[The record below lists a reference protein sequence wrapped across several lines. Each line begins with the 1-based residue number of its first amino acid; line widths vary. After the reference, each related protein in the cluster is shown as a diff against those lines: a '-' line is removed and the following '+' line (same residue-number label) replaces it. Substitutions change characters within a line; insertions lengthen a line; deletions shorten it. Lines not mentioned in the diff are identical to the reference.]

1 MLYDLIIIGAGPAG
15 ICAAIYAARANI
27 NFSIIDKIGYGGQII
42 NTAKIENYP
51 GFFEEISGAEL
62 ISKMAKQAEKF
73 GVKFINDE
81 IIKISLANDIINLTS
96 SSGKIYSAKTI
107 ILATGTSPKS
117 LNIKGENEFYGKG
130 VSYCAT
136 CDAPLFKNKNVAV
149 IGGGDS
155 ALEESLYLTKFVNK
169 LYLIHRRSEFRAA
182 KILQKKVEENEKIFL
197 LKNSVISEIKG
208 KNFVECI
215 IVKDLLHNVE
225 KEISIDGLFVFIGQ
239 KPNVEFIK
247 ELIKLNEQGFII
259 TDTHLKTNIQN
270 IFAAGDVRVTNLRQV
285 VTAVADGAIA
295 LSSVLRYLSDQN

>member
-15 ICAAIYAARANI
+15 ISAAIYASRANL
-27 NFSIIDKIGYGGQII
+27 NFCIIDKIGYGGQII

-51 GFFEEISGAEL
+51 GFVEEISGAEL

-73 GVKFINDE
+73 GTKFITDE
-81 IIKISLANDIINLTS
+81 IIKIALSNDIINLNS
-96 SSGKIYSAKTI
+96 SSNKIYSTKTLI
-107 ILATGTSPKS
+107 IATGSSPKQ
-117 LNIKGENEFYGKG
+117 LNVKGESEFYGKG

-136 CDAPLFKNKNVAV
+136 CDAPFFKNKIVAV

-155 ALEESLYLTKFVNK
+155 ALEESLYLTQFVNK
-169 LYLIHRRSEFRAA
+169 LYLIHRRAEFRAA
-182 KILQKKVEENEKIFL
+182 KILQKKVEENAKIIL
-197 LKNSVISEIKG
+197 LKNSVVSEIKG
-208 KNFVECI
+208 KNFVESI
-215 IVKDLLHNVE
+215 IVKDINQNEE
-225 KEISIDGLFVFIGQ
+225 KEINVDGLFVFIGQ

-270 IFAAGDVRVTNLRQV
+270 IFAAGDVRNTMLRQV

-295 LSSVLRYLSDQN
+295 VTSVLKYLSEKN

>member
-15 ICAAIYAARANI
+15 ISAAIYASRANL
-27 NFSIIDKIGYGGQII
+27 NFCIIDKIGYGGQII

-73 GVKFINDE
+73 GTKFITDE
-81 IIKISLANDIINLTS
+81 IIKIALSNDIINLNS
-96 SSGKIYSAKTI
+96 SSNKIYSTKTLI
-107 ILATGTSPKS
+107 IATGSSPKQ
-117 LNIKGENEFYGKG
+117 LNVKGESEFYGKG

-136 CDAPLFKNKNVAV
+136 CDAPFFKNKIVAV

-155 ALEESLYLTKFVNK
+155 ALEESLYLTQFVNK
-169 LYLIHRRSEFRAA
+169 LYLIHRRAEFRAA
-182 KILQKKVEENEKIFL
+182 KILQKKVEENAKIIL
-197 LKNSVISEIKG
+197 LKNSVVSEIKG
-208 KNFVECI
+208 KNFVESI
-215 IVKDLLHNVE
+215 IVKDINQNEE
-225 KEISIDGLFVFIGQ
+225 KEINVDGLFVFIGQ

-270 IFAAGDVRVTNLRQV
+270 IFAAGDVRNTMLRQV

-295 LSSVLRYLSDQN
+295 VTSVLKYLSEKN

>member
-270 IFAAGDVRVTNLRQV
+270 IFAAGDVRNTMLRQV

-295 LSSVLRYLSDQN
+295 VTSVLKYLSEKN

>member
-239 KPNVEFIK
+239 KPNV
-247 ELIKLNEQGFII
+247 
-259 TDTHLKTNIQN
+259 
-270 IFAAGDVRVTNLRQV
+270 
-285 VTAVADGAIA
+285 
-295 LSSVLRYLSDQN
+295 